1 MSPSTIATISVA
13 TAATGLIGPSRFLV
27 TLLAAVSVHP
37 ESPRPGWLSFTS
49 LASNSKPIPSW
60 NPPWLFSLWDAIA
73 DLRRANPNFRK
84 TLRREERRQA
94 RAEKEEAVAQTKQ
107 KRRDIQAAVD
117 AAIEEGFPTGVNEKE
132 QYFMEYVQQGEVMAS
147 DPTRTI
153 DAALAFYKALKV
165 YPTPRDLISIYDKT
179 VDKRVLDVLAEM
191 IAYDKSLD
199 LNSQPAAV
207 NLADLMGDI
216 PTAGL
221 D

>member
-1 MSPSTIATISVA
+1 MVQPSTIATISVA
-13 TAATGLIGPSRFLV
+13 TAATGL
-27 TLLAAVSVHP
+27 LAYAVY
-37 ESPRPGWLSFTS
+37 F
-49 LASNSKPIPSW
+49 
-60 NPPWLFSLWDAIA
+60 DYQ
-73 DLRRANPNFRK
+73 RRANPNFRK
-84 TLRREERRQA
+84 NLRREERRQA

-107 KRRDIQAAVD
+107 KRREIQSSVD

-132 QYFMEYVQQGEVMAS
+132 QYFMEYVQQGEVLAS

-153 DAALAFYKALKV
+153 DTALAFYKALKV

-199 LNSQPAAV
+199 LNGQPPAGV
-207 NLADLMGDI
+207 NLADLMDL

>member
-1 MSPSTIATISVA
+1 MVQPSTIATISVA
-13 TAATGLIGPSRFLV
+13 TAATGLIAYALYF
-27 TLLAAVSVHP
+27 
-37 ESPRPGWLSFTS
+37 
-49 LASNSKPIPSW
+49 
-60 NPPWLFSLWDAIA
+60 DYQ
-73 DLRRANPNFRK
+73 RRANPNFRK
-84 TLRREERRQA
+84 TLRREERRQV

-117 AAIEEGFPTGVNEKE
+117 AAIEEGFPVGVNEKE
-132 QYFMEYVQQGEVMAS
+132 QYFMEYVQQGEVLAS

-191 IAYDKSLD
+191 IAYDKTLD

>member
-1 MSPSTIATISVA
+1 MVQPSTIATISVA
-13 TAATGLIGPSRFLV
+13 TAATGLIAYAFY
-27 TLLAAVSVHP
+27 
-37 ESPRPGWLSFTS
+37 F
-49 LASNSKPIPSW
+49 
-60 NPPWLFSLWDAIA
+60 DYQ
-73 DLRRANPNFRK
+73 RRANPNFRK

-107 KRRDIQAAVD
+107 KRKDIQGAVD

-132 QYFMEYVQQGEVMAS
+132 QYFMEYVQQGEVLAS
-147 DPTRTI
+147 DPSRTI
-153 DAALAFYKALKV
+153 EAALAFYKALKV

-199 LNSQPAAV
+199 LSSQPAAV

-216 PTAGL
+216 PTP
-221 D
+221 DMD

>member
-1 MSPSTIATISVA
+1 MVQPSTIATISVA
-13 TAATGLIGPSRFLV
+13 TAATGL
-27 TLLAAVSVHP
+27 LAYAVY
-37 ESPRPGWLSFTS
+37 F
-49 LASNSKPIPSW
+49 
-60 NPPWLFSLWDAIA
+60 DYQ
-73 DLRRANPNFRK
+73 RRANPNFRK
-84 TLRREERRQA
+84 NLRREERRQA

-107 KRRDIQAAVD
+107 KRREIQSSVD

-132 QYFMEYVQQGEVMAS
+132 QYFMEYVQQGEVLAS

-199 LNSQPAAV
+199 LNGQPPAA
-207 NLADLMGDI
+207 NLADLMDL